1 MDKWSMITY
10 LALWGTIVVQELTI
24 RDLRKRIENE
34 QKWSEYW
41 RKNWIEE
48 RNKR

>member
-1 MDKWSMITY
+1 MDKWSMITC
-10 LALWGTIVVQELTI
+10 LVLWGTIVMQDLTI

-48 RNKR
+48 RNRR

>member
-1 MDKWSMITY
+1 MDKVSMVTY
-10 LALWGTIVVQELTI
+10 LALWATIVAQYLTI

-41 RKNWIEE
+41 RESWLKE
-48 RNKR
+48 RSRR